1 MAGETGPIDVSR
13 PIAMTIA
20 AFFGITCYNVLE
32 IMVSIFM
39 TFKRYR
45 GLYFWSMLVATLGI
59 LLHAIAVLLR
69 FFALAPS
76 FPMAVLIV
84 IGWYAMVTGQ
94 SVVLYSRLHLVVSDY
109 RRYRW
114 VLYMIIINFC
124 VLHIPVS
131 ILFFG
136 SGLGHSNFLGPF
148 NVYENIQLA
157 GFSVQEII
165 ISGLYI
171 WEASRALKPALARE
185 ERSGYNVM
193 KHLILVNIIAILMDA
208 SLLATQYSDNF
219 EIQTTYKTVVYSVK
233 LKMEFSVLNQ
243 LVAFLMRNHYINEY
257 DSQQTCLEPNRGGME
272 VFLTPYRRFDPAKQP
287 RRSACSLP
295 SENRIPFETG
305 TTILDPIST
314 IQEERPPS
322 TDDGTL
328 STGAVST
335 MGGVLSRPKKSLL
348 YPATA

>member
-1 MAGETGPIDVSR
+1 
-13 PIAMTIA
+13 MTIA

-84 IGWYAMVTGQ
+84 VGWYAMVTGQ

-257 DSQQTCLEPNRGGME
+257 DSQQTCLEPNRGEMGKDPPAGRRE
-272 VFLTPYRRFDPAKQP
+272 PRAGDELRRTRVRLGDTRSDSGRFQTKSRGLQSELDASSHRASRLETELTHVRGGITEAMKALQGHKGQNS
-287 RRSACSLP
+287 SAIHSSGP
-295 SENRIPFETG
+295 SPE
-305 TTILDPIST
+305 S
-314 IQEERPPS
+314 
-322 TDDGTL
+322 
-328 STGAVST
+328 
-335 MGGVLSRPKKSLL
+335 
-348 YPATA
+348 

>member
-1 MAGETGPIDVSR
+1 MAGETGAIDVSR
-13 PIAMTIA
+13 AIAMTIA

-94 SVVLYSRLHLVVSDY
+94 SVVLYSRLHLVASDY

-114 VLYMIIINFC
+114 VLYMIMINFC

-157 GFSVQEII
+157 GFSAQEII

-171 WEASRALKPALARE
+171 WEASRAIRPILARE
-185 ERSGYNVM
+185 ERRGHNVM
-193 KHLILVNIIAILMDA
+193 KHLILVNTIVILMDA

-243 LVAFLMRNHYINEY
+243 LVAFLTSNHYINEY
-257 DSQQTCLEPNRGGME
+257 DSQQTCLEPNSGGPNI
-272 VFLTPYRRFDPAKQP
+272 FLAPYRGFDSANQSQ
-287 RRSACSLP
+287 RSACSMP
-295 SENRIPFETG
+295 CQNMNSFERG
-305 TTILDPIST
+305 TAVRDPIST
-314 IQEERPPS
+314 VPEEYSSS
-322 TDDGTL
+322 TSGGTL
-328 STGAVST
+328 SAGAAST
-335 MGGVLSRPKKSLL
+335 VGGLLLRPKKSFL